1 MMTRS
6 ISDIPIGPANRPVGP
21 VRILIVD
28 DDPDV
33 VQLMVRRLQ
42 HVGHMVRGVH
52 NAVDALA
59 FVAEK
64 GTPDI
69 VVLDVD
75 MPDMDGLS
83 LLALLRERT
92 ESPEL
97 PAIFLSGRM
106 RPDDIAAGQELGAL
120 YLTKPF
126 VATALIKAIDGT
138 IEAVNAQMVVPEEW

>member
-1 MMTRS
+1 MTRS
-6 ISDIPIGPANRPVGP
+6 ISDIPIGPTNKQVANA
-21 VRILIVD
+21 RILVVD

-42 HVGHMVRGVH
+42 QADHKVRGVT
-52 NAVDALA
+52 NAADALA
-59 FVAEK
+59 FVTEK

-75 MPDMDGLS
+75 MPDMDGLA

-92 ESPEL
+92 GSPEL

-106 RPDDIAAGQELGAL
+106 RPDDIAAGQQLGAI

-126 VATALIKAIDGT
+126 VGTALIKAIDGV
-138 IEAVNAQMVVPEEW
+138 IEAVHAQTAVEDEW